1 MFRVD
6 NYTPT
11 RVVFGAGRLEE
22 LATMELPGKK
32 AMIFVTADGLMEK
45 LGIQKRVLDLLK
57 KNNVE
62 AVVYDKVTPNPMR
75 KYVMEAKEIAKKEG
89 CDFFIGLGGGS
100 SIDTAKATSVMLLN
114 EGDLWDYA
122 YAGTG
127 GRKEI
132 KVAAPVMTITTT
144 CGTGTETDP
153 YCVIT
158 NEETN
163 EKLDFAVEA
172 IFPRVSI
179 IDPELMTSLPRTLT
193 LYQGFDCLFHL
204 AECYITNKHE
214 NRLVDIY
221 AEDGIKAVAKW
232 LPVVAEDGA
241 NLEGRVHMSYA
252 ANILAGYTQSLINCT
267 SHHIIGQTMGGLFPN
282 VAHGASLILVA
293 EEYYKHVR
301 KYCEQIF
308 DELGEMMGVSADVND
323 PGQGFITGLIN
334 LLDKT
339 GMRDLA
345 MSSFGIAKEDCAKIA
360 DMTVNNTGIDD
371 MDRYPESLTVADV
384 QDILEKSYK

>member
-1 MFRVD
+1 MFRID

>member
-1 MFRVD
+1 MFSVD

-11 RVVFGAGRLEE
+11 RVAFGAGRLEE

-62 AVVYDKVTPNPMR
+62 ALVYDKVTPNPMR

-132 KVAAPVMTITTT
+132 KVAAPVMTITTR

-308 DELGEMMGVSADVND
+308 DELGEMMGVSDDAND
-323 PGQGFITGLIN
+323 PGQGFITGLVN
-334 LLDKT
+334 LIDKT

>member
-57 KNNVE
+57 KNNIE

>member
-371 MDRYPESLTVADV
+371 MDRYPESLTVTDV

>member
-62 AVVYDKVTPNPMR
+62 AVVYDRVTPNPMR

-193 LYQGFDCLFHL
+193 LYQGFDCLLHL